1 MPVPEPTAHER
12 VPGSALRDPAHLSEL
27 LRRSS
32 GAYVELIPQLHDC
45 ERQIARLVGD
55 RATRP
60 WNDSEHGTYLRL
72 RHREQQLRRRVQRAR
87 RVFDRIRI
95 RLRDLQDLQ

>member
-1 MPVPEPTAHER
+1 MPVPERTSQER
-12 VPGSALRDPAHLSEL
+12 VPGSALRDPLHLGEL

-45 ERQIARLVGD
+45 EQRIAQLIGD

-60 WNDSEHGTYLRL
+60 WNDSEHGAYLRL

-87 RVFDRIRI
+87 RVFDRVRI
-95 RLRDLQDLQ
+95 RLRDLQHPQ